1 MRQKSQSEQA
11 LLGPRKFNQRFS
23 QTPSHNSPNL
33 DTASNHRLASPP
45 NPSSNFNQPAKVTR
59 NTNHYNQKR
68 ELAPRTAP
76 AQDTLDRNEIYTNN
90 SSDNKL
96 YSGKKTNLEHQDD
109 YLLDSS
115 AGNFEDPP
123 NWGLETFNST
133 RQLGKKPCPLPSLTA
148 YNKESEVSKNPE
160 YYGYHGNPSTLS
172 RTPPPQNLEISPYSE
187 KTPNGPATGNPKIA
201 PHFFFPNDTN
211 HLSSKYATS
220 KTGPGSSSNIIDDPN
235 SINSKESNPQN
246 RRKIM
251 ARNPLELREI
261 RDKKNGTVGS
271 RFQTLTPEENKN
283 FLGSGAGVGVG
294 VGQSPNIGQS
304 NNNFNFEESE
314 NYSNRVNSSEN
325 SDPKGGYPESHLA
338 LVKKKSGK
346 DSGGVGGSSLEKKDW
361 HSSVRNS
368 NESETLGKSDFQKVV
383 DNFLKTNLGSEG
395 LKNSQGLFFSNN
407 DGPVMSERNYGGKG
421 EAAGEGKKKS
431 SQRNIDIYAAYGTN
445 ELPEKIDKALY
456 MRLVQENLE

>member
-11 LLGPRKFNQRFS
+11 LLGPRKFNQKFS
-23 QTPSHNSPNL
+23 QPPSHNSPNL

-45 NPSSNFNQPAKVTR
+45 NLSSNFNQPAKVTR
-59 NTNHYNQKR
+59 NTNHYHQKR

-76 AQDTLDRNEIYTNN
+76 AQDTIDRKEIYTNN
-90 SSDNKL
+90 SSDNNL
-96 YSGKKTNLEHQDD
+96 YSGKKKNLQNQDD

-133 RQLGKKPCPLPSLTA
+133 RQFGKKPPPLPSISA
-148 YNKESEVSKNPE
+148 YNKESEISKNPE
-160 YYGYHGNPSTLS
+160 YYGYNPNPSTHS
-172 RTPPPQNLEISPYSE
+172 RTPQNEGISPYSE
-187 KTPNGPATGNPKIA
+187 QTPTAPNNPKVA

-211 HLSSKYATS
+211 HLSIKYAAS
-220 KTGPGSSSNIIDDPN
+220 KNGPGSSSNIIDDPS

-261 RDKKNGTVGS
+261 RDKKIS
-271 RFQTLTPEENKN
+271 KFQTLTSEDNKN
-283 FLGSGAGVGVG
+283 LPGIGESAGLGGRG
-294 VGQSPNIGQS
+294 
-304 NNNFNFEESE
+304 NNFNFEESE
-314 NYSNRVNSSEN
+314 NYSNKVSSSEN
-325 SDPKGGYPESHLA
+325 SEPKGYQDYHLA

-346 DSGGVGGSSLEKKDW
+346 DSGSMNVNNSSLEKKEW

-395 LKNSQGLFFSNN
+395 LKNSQGLFFASNN
-407 DGPVMSERNYGGKG
+407 EAVMSERGYGEKNLAPGH
-421 EAAGEGKKKS
+421 EKKKI